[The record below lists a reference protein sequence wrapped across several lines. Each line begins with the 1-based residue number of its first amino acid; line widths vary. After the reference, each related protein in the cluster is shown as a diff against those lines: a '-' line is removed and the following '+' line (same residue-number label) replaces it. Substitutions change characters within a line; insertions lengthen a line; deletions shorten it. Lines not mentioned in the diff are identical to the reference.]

1 MSLVGADTFNWEDR
15 YKGENVM
22 FRIPKNIRWN
32 DNVVVREDEYA
43 IFFRDGKVMHVF
55 DRPGRY
61 AMTTLNVPIL
71 AKLAKALTG
80 IEQLGEIYYLQKRE
94 LRGKFGTPEPLVFR
108 DTDFGM
114 VRLRMFGQFAYKILD
129 PTLFMSQFVGT
140 KGWST
145 SQEVIDWM
153 RDQIVMSLNDALGEL
168 KRDKGMGAADMPAY
182 LEEIEQVL
190 LVKVDDDVTRY
201 GVKIM
206 KLSGLNINLPEEVQK
221 AVDMRGAM
229 GVLGTDY
236 MRYQA
241 GKAMV
246 EAAEGG
252 GAGGGAGDTAAAGM
266 GLGVGAGLGMM
277 MPQMMQQGQAQAQQ
291 VQTPIQTTKC
301 PKCNADVAANSKFCP
316 SCGNKIGGED
326 KVPCPK
332 CTVEVPSKSKFC
344 PNCGNEMG
352 GPACPKCKARI
363 QPGTKFCSNCGEKIE
378 G

>member
-22 FRIPKNIRWN
+22 YRVPKNIRWN

-43 IFFRDGKVMHVF
+43 VFFRDGKVMHVF
-55 DRPGRY
+55 NRPGRY
-61 AMTTLNVPIL
+61 AMTTLNVPVL
-71 AKLAKALTG
+71 AKLVKTLSG
-80 IEQLGEIYYLQKRE
+80 VEQLGEIYYIQRRE
-94 LRGKFGTPEPLVFR
+94 LRGKFGTAEPLVFR
-108 DTDFGM
+108 DKDFGM
-114 VRLRMFGQFAYKILD
+114 VRLRMFGQFSYKILE
-129 PTLFMSQFVGT
+129 PSLFISQFVGT

-145 SQEVIDWM
+145 SDEVINWM

-182 LEEIEQVL
+182 LEEIEQIL
-190 LVKVDDDVTRY
+190 LVRVDDDVSRY

-206 KLSGLNINLPEEVQK
+206 KLTGLNINLPEEVQK

-236 MRYQA
+236 VRYQA

-252 GAGGGAGDTAAAGM
+252 GAGEGAGGTAAAGM

-277 MPQMMQQGQAQAQQ
+277 MPQMMQGGQPPQA
-291 VQTPIQTTKC
+291 TINC
-301 PKCNADVAANSKFCP
+301 PKCNASIPPNSKFCP
-316 SCGNKIGGED
+316 SCGAKIGGGMT
-326 KVPCPK
+326 CPK
-332 CTVEVPSKSKFC
+332 CNAEMPLNSKFC
-344 PNCGNEMG
+344 PNCGAKMQSQ
-352 GPACPKCKARI
+352 CPKCNAAV
-363 QPGTKFCSNCGEKIE
+363 PPETKFCPNCGEKI
-378 G
+378 GD

>member
-1 MSLVGADTFNWEDR
+1 MSLVGADTFNWGDR

-22 FRIPKNIRWN
+22 YRVPKNIRWN
-32 DNVVVREDEYA
+32 DNVVVREDEYVV
-43 IFFRDGKVMHVF
+43 FFRDGKVMHVF

-71 AKLAKALTG
+71 AKIAEKVTG
-80 IEQLGEIYYLQKRE
+80 IKQLGEIYYLQKRE
-94 LRGKFGTPEPLVFR
+94 LRGKFGTTEPLVFR
-108 DTDFGM
+108 DKDFGM

-129 PTLFMSQFVGT
+129 PTLFMTQFVGT
-140 KGWST
+140 KGWSN
-145 SQEVIDWM
+145 SQEVVNWM

-190 LVKVDDDVTRY
+190 LAKIDDDVSRY

-206 KLSGLNINLPEEVQK
+206 KLAGLNINLPEEVQK

-236 MRYQA
+236 MKYQA

-246 EAAEGG
+246 KAADGGGGG
-252 GAGGGAGDTAAAGM
+252 GAGGTAAAGM

-277 MPQMMQQGQAQAQQ
+277 MPGMIQQGAQGGAPQP
-291 VQTPIQTTKC
+291 TINC
-301 PKCNADVAANSKFCP
+301 PKCNNAIPPNTKFCP
-316 SCGNKIGGED
+316 SCGEKIGGGIA
-326 KVPCPK
+326 CPK
-332 CTVEVPSKSKFC
+332 CKTDMPTDSKFC
-344 PNCGNEMG
+344 PNCGEKMQVQ
-352 GPACPKCKARI
+352 CPKCNKDVAA
-363 QPGTKFCSNCGEKIE
+363 GTKFCPECGEKVGE
-378 G
+378 

>member
-1 MSLVGADTFNWEDR
+1 MALIGADTFNWEDR

-22 FRIPKNIRWN
+22 FRVPKNIRYN

-43 IFFRDGKVMHVF
+43 VFFRDGKVMHVF

-71 AKLAKALTG
+71 AKLVKALSG
-80 IEQLGEIYYLQKRE
+80 VEQLGEIYYIQRRE
-94 LRGKFGTPEPLVFR
+94 MRGKFGTAEPLVFR
-108 DTDFGM
+108 DKDFGM
-114 VRLRMFGQFAYKILD
+114 VRLRMFGQFSYKILD
-129 PTLFMSQFVGT
+129 PTLFISQFVGT
-140 KGWST
+140 RGWST
-145 SQEVIDWM
+145 SDEVINWM

-168 KRDKGMGAADMPAY
+168 KRDKSMGAADMPAY

-190 LVKVDDDVTRY
+190 LVKVDDDVSRY

-206 KLSGLNINLPEEVQK
+206 KLTGLNINLPEEVQK

-236 MRYQA
+236 VRYQA

-252 GAGGGAGDTAAAGM
+252 GAGEGGAGGTAAAGM

-277 MPQMMQQGQAQAQQ
+277 MPQMMQGGQA
-291 VQTPIQTTKC
+291 PQTTIPC
-301 PKCNADVAANSKFCP
+301 PKCNASIPPNSKFCP
-316 SCGNKIGGED
+316 SCGAKIGGGIA
-326 KVPCPK
+326 CPK
-332 CTVEVPSKSKFC
+332 CKTEMPPGSKFC
-344 PNCGNEMG
+344 PNCGEKMQSQ
-352 GPACPKCKARI
+352 CPKCNADI
-363 QPGTKFCSNCGEKIE
+363 PPGIKFCPECGEKVGE
-378 G
+378 

>member
-1 MSLVGADTFNWEDR
+1 MSLVGADTFNWEDG

-22 FRIPKNIRWN
+22 YRIPKNIRWN

-43 IFFRDGKVMHVF
+43 VFFRDGKAMHVF
-55 DRPGRY
+55 DRPGRF

-71 AKLAKALTG
+71 ATIAKTVTG
-80 IEQLGEIYYLQKRE
+80 IQQIGEIYYLQRRE
-94 LRGKFGTPEPLVFR
+94 MRGKFGSPEPLIFR
-108 DTDFGM
+108 DKDFGM
-114 VRLRMFGQFAYKILD
+114 VRLRTFGQFSYKILD
-129 PTLFMSQFVGT
+129 PSLFITQFVGT
-140 KGWST
+140 KGLST
-145 SQEVIDWM
+145 SQEVVDWM

-182 LEEIEQVL
+182 LEEIEQII
-190 LVKVDDDVTRY
+190 LVKVDDDVSRY

-206 KLSGLNINLPEEVQK
+206 KLTGLNINLPEEVQK

-236 MRYQA
+236 VRYQA

-252 GAGGGAGDTAAAGM
+252 GGGGAGDTAAAGM

-277 MPQMMQQGQAQAQQ
+277 VPQMMQGAQAPQA
-291 VQTPIQTTKC
+291 TIPC
-301 PKCNADVAANSKFCP
+301 PKCNASVPSNSKFCP
-316 SCGNKIGGED
+316 SCGEKMGEGGGGGMT
-326 KVPCPK
+326 CPK
-332 CTVEVPSKSKFC
+332 CNAAVPGTSKFC
-344 PNCGNEMG
+344 PECGAKMQDS
-352 GPACPKCKARI
+352 CPKCNATV
-363 QPGTKFCSNCGEKIE
+363 PSGTKFCPECGEKIE

>member
-1 MSLVGADTFNWEDR
+1 MALLGADTFNWEDR

-22 FRIPKNIRWN
+22 FRVPKNIRWN

-43 IFFRDGKVMHVF
+43 VFFRDGKVMHVF

-71 AKLAKALTG
+71 AKLAKAISG
-80 IEQLGEIYYLQKRE
+80 VEQLGEIFYLQRRE
-94 LRGKFGTPEPLVFR
+94 LRGKFGTAEPLTFR
-108 DTDFGM
+108 DKDFGM
-114 VRLRMFGQFAYKILD
+114 VRLRMFGQFSYKILD
-129 PTLFMSQFVGT
+129 PSLFISQFVGT
-140 KGWST
+140 RGWST

-168 KRDKGMGAADMPAY
+168 KRDKGMGAVDMPAY
-182 LEEIEQVL
+182 LEEIEQIL
-190 LVKVDDDVTRY
+190 LVRVDDDVSRY

-206 KLSGLNINLPEEVQK
+206 KLTGLNINLPEEVQK

-252 GAGGGAGDTAAAGM
+252 GGGGGGAGDTAAAGM

-277 MPQMMQQGQAQAQQ
+277 MPQMMQGGQGAPQA
-291 VQTPIQTTKC
+291 TIPC
-301 PKCNADVAANSKFCP
+301 PKCNASIPPNSKFCP
-316 SCGNKIGGED
+316 SCGAKIGGGL
-326 KVPCPK
+326 
-332 CTVEVPSKSKFC
+332 T
-344 PNCGNEMG
+344 
-352 GPACPKCKARI
+352 CPKCKAEMPAGSKFCPSCGQKMQNQCPKCNADI
-363 QPGTKFCSNCGEKIE
+363 PPGTKFCPECGEKVGE
-378 G
+378 

>member
-15 YKGENVM
+15 YKGENVLY
-22 FRIPKNIRWN
+22 RVPKNIRWN

-43 IFFRDGKVMHVF
+43 VFFRDGKVMHVF

-71 AKLAKALTG
+71 AKLAEAVTG
-80 IEQLGEIYYLQKRE
+80 IKQLGEIYYLQRRE
-94 LRGKFGTPEPLVFR
+94 MRGKFGTAEPLVFR
-108 DTDFGM
+108 DKDFGM
-114 VRLRMFGQFAYKILD
+114 VRLRMFGQFAYKVQD
-129 PTLFMSQFVGT
+129 PTLFMTQFVGT
-140 KGWST
+140 KGL
-145 SQEVIDWM
+145 SQSAEVVEWM

-229 GVLGTDY
+229 GVLQTDY

-246 EAAEGG
+246 NAAEGG
-252 GAGGGAGDTAAAGM
+252 GGGGGGAGNTAAAGM

-277 MPQMMQQGQAQAQQ
+277 MPQMMQGQGQGGAPQAM
-291 VQTPIQTTKC
+291 VNC
-301 PKCNADVAANSKFCP
+301 PKCNASVPQGSKFCP
-316 SCGNKIGGED
+316 SCGEKMGGG
-326 KVPCPK
+326 VPCPK
-332 CTVEVPSKSKFC
+332 CKADVPANSKFC
-344 PNCGNEMG
+344 PNCGQSMQA
-352 GPACPKCKARI
+352 ACPKCKAVI
-363 QPGTKFCSNCGEKIE
+363 APGTKFCPSCGEKIS
-378 G
+378 

>member
-1 MSLVGADTFNWEDR
+1 MALIGADTFNWEDR

-43 IFFRDGKVMHVF
+43 VFFRDGKVMHVF

-71 AKLAKALTG
+71 AKLAKAISG
-80 IEQLGEIYYLQKRE
+80 VEQLGEIFYLQRRE
-94 LRGKFGTPEPLVFR
+94 LRGKFGTAEPLAFR
-108 DTDFGM
+108 DKDFGM
-114 VRLRMFGQFAYKILD
+114 VRLRMFGQFSYKILD
-129 PTLFMSQFVGT
+129 PSLFISQFVGT
-140 KGWST
+140 RGWST

-168 KRDKGMGAADMPAY
+168 KRDKGMGAVDMPAY
-182 LEEIEQVL
+182 LEEIEQIL
-190 LVKVDDDVTRY
+190 LVRVDDDVSRY

-206 KLSGLNINLPEEVQK
+206 KLTGLNINLPEEVQK

-252 GAGGGAGDTAAAGM
+252 GGGGGGAGDTAAAGM

-277 MPQMMQQGQAQAQQ
+277 MPQMMQGGQAPQA
-291 VQTPIQTTKC
+291 TIPC
-301 PKCNADVAANSKFCP
+301 PKCNASIPPNSKFCP
-316 SCGNKIGGED
+316 SCGAKIGGGL
-326 KVPCPK
+326 
-332 CTVEVPSKSKFC
+332 S
-344 PNCGNEMG
+344 
-352 GPACPKCKARI
+352 CPKCKAEMPAGSKFCPSCGQKMQSQCPKCNADI
-363 QPGTKFCSNCGEKIE
+363 PLGTKFCPECGEKVGE
-378 G
+378 